1 MKFGRKWKEK
11 KDKKCFELTERG
23 FEIPLK
29 ISEIK
34 SKQPSK
40 IFPTFIFFLS
50 AVEPT
55 NGETKW
61 RNRNDLQIDS
71 VHASGD
77 CCWDI
82 EDNDNDYEIV
92 DPGNPSLTNFDI
104 AIVKVYNSCN

>member
-1 MKFGRKWKEK
+1 MSRRKTFRS
-11 KDKKCFELTERG
+11 DKVSIHKSLLKYYS
-23 FEIPLK
+23 PL
-29 ISEIK
+29 IQLSFTQ
-34 SKQPSK
+34 SKWQPSK

-61 RNRNDLQIDS
+61 RNRNNLQIDS

-82 EDNDNDYEIV
+82 EDNDYDYETV

-104 AIVKVYNSCN
+104 ATVKVYNSCN